1 MSINM
6 GKLRMT
12 SPIDQ
17 ASRYIAKCP
26 PAISGQAGHTTAF
39 SVICAVVHGFA
50 LGESEAF
57 QVLSGWNQSC
67 SPPWSEMDL
76 RHKINQ
82 VSSSRYASSNPR
94 GFKLNA
100 NGSRSN
106 SHAPMTMNPRNVT
119 LTKAKAKVPAIKY
132 DVREEDLP
140 EAIEDGTRT
149 MIRMLF
155 SEGEGIRIAK
165 GVLNEEKKE
174 VPEDGGVC
182 LSREEWLRRLDAK
195 EGNINKIFASSD
207 KCGIFVAINPYKI
220 GCTRDADVTAFRHA
234 LFEFDEGLSCGEQL
248 NLYRQMKLPAA
259 ALIYSGGKSVHAWV
273 KIDAQNRQE
282 YDERV
287 ALLFEHFESAGFHPD
302 PKNKNPGRLSR
313 LPGCIRFKNRQEL
326 LAVNLD
332 VSFTEWVKTSEQD
345 EIGPC
350 DNFETL
356 SELDPTNDPNCVVG
370 FIAKDGGTV
379 TTRYLCRGKS
389 AWLLGGSGIGKSTLM
404 TDFAIP
410 WALGRPAYGISVG
423 GVPRRSL
430 IIQAENDRYDLAE
443 MVQGIGAAH
452 GLNDFA
458 QDDLEMVKRN
468 VLFKTETR
476 KTGQVFVDFLHR
488 LIDRERPDIV
498 WIDPMLAFMGL
509 DVNKQSEV
517 THFLRTLLTPVLEA
531 TGAILIGVHHTGK
544 PPGAKVTAH
553 WTAIDYAYAGLGSS
567 ELVNWAR
574 AVMFLKPVDDHN
586 FELKL
591 AKRGSRAKATHPD
604 GQWTNSVWLRHAETG
619 IKWEQCEPPSEEEKQ
634 ESGHGE
640 RAEGGR
646 PSKVQEVMSLGLGGM
661 IDNLNDPI
669 GRNCLAKMIED
680 YAATQK
686 LDASPGTCK
695 RVVEQLVKNGVVIK
709 TEGGYKKA

>member
-1 MSINM
+1 
-6 GKLRMT
+6 
-12 SPIDQ
+12 
-17 ASRYIAKCP
+17 
-26 PAISGQAGHTTAF
+26 
-39 SVICAVVHGFA
+39 
-50 LGESEAF
+50 
-57 QVLSGWNQSC
+57 
-67 SPPWSEMDL
+67 
-76 RHKINQ
+76 
-82 VSSSRYASSNPR
+82 
-94 GFKLNA
+94 
-100 NGSRSN
+100 
-106 SHAPMTMNPRNVT
+106 
-119 LTKAKAKVPAIKY
+119 
-132 DVREEDLP
+132 
-140 EAIEDGTRT
+140 
-149 MIRMLF
+149 
-155 SEGEGIRIAK
+155 
-165 GVLNEEKKE
+165 
-174 VPEDGGVC
+174 
-182 LSREEWLRRLDAK
+182 
-195 EGNINKIFASSD
+195 
-207 KCGIFVAINPYKI
+207 
-220 GCTRDADVTAFRHA
+220 
-234 LFEFDEGLSCGEQL
+234 
-248 NLYRQMKLPAA
+248 MKLPAA

>member
-1 MSINM
+1 M
-6 GKLRMT
+6 

-26 PAISGQAGHTTAF
+26 SAVSGQAGHTTAF

-67 SPPWSEMDL
+67 SPPWSERDL

-94 GFKLNA
+94 GFKLNS
-100 NGSRSN
+100 NGARS
-106 SHAPMTMNPRNVT
+106 SSPSPMTMTPRNVT
-119 LTKAKAKVPAIKY
+119 PTKAKAKVPAIKY

-195 EGNINKIFASSD
+195 DGNINKIFASSD

-248 NLYRQMKLPAA
+248 NLYRQMNLPAA

-370 FIAKDGGTV
+370 FISKDGGTV

-389 AWLLGGSGIGKSTLM
+389 AWLLGPSGIGKSTLM

-443 MVQGIGAAH
+443 MVQGIGSAH
-452 GLNDFA
+452 GLNSFSV
-458 QDDLEMVKRN
+458 DDLDMVKSN

-476 KTGQVFVDFLHR
+476 KTGQQFVDWMHR
-488 LIDRERPDIV
+488 LIDRERPDFV

-619 IKWEQCEPPSEEEKQ
+619 IKWEQCEPPEEEEKQ
-634 ESGHGE
+634 ESGERQPKEPKLTKPEQVNRALGMSFFNSIPAEGEGLRPLISRIADWMTSKDSDMKMVVSKTTGE
-640 RAEGGR
+640 RAVELMLR
-646 PSKVQEVMSLGLGGM
+646 SSKVKCERGLYFRGS
-661 IDNLNDPI
+661 N
-669 GRNCLAKMIED
+669 A
-680 YAATQK
+680 
-686 LDASPGTCK
+686 
-695 RVVEQLVKNGVVIK
+695 
-709 TEGGYKKA
+709 

>member
-1 MSINM
+1 MN
-6 GKLRMT
+6 
-12 SPIDQ
+12 PIDQ

-26 PAISGQAGHTTAF
+26 PAVSGQAGHTTAF
-39 SVICAVVHGFA
+39 SVICAVVHGFG
-50 LGESEAF
+50 LSDGESF
-57 QVLSGWNQSC
+57 NVLSSWNQSC
-67 SPPWSEMDL
+67 SPPWSEHDL

-82 VSSSRYASSNPR
+82 VSSSRYAQSNPR
-94 GFKLNA
+94 GFKLNS
-100 NGSRSN
+100 NGARPN
-106 SHAPMTMNPRNVT
+106 SPMTSNPRNVT
-119 LTKAKAKVPAIKY
+119 QTKAKPKVPTIKY
-132 DVREEDLP
+132 DVREDVLP
-140 EAIEDGTRT
+140 EAIDDGTRT
-149 MIRMLF
+149 LIKMLF
-155 SEGEGIRIAK
+155 AEGEGIRICEAHF
-165 GVLNEEKKE
+165 NEEKKE
-174 VPEDGGVC
+174 VPKDGGVC

-195 EGNINKIFASSD
+195 DGNINKIFASSD
-207 KCGIFVAINPYKI
+207 KCGIYVGINPYKI
-220 GCTRDADVTAFRHA
+220 GCTKDADVIAFRHA
-234 LFEFDEGLSCGEQL
+234 LFEFDDGLSCGEQL

-259 ALIYSGGKSVHAWV
+259 AIIYSGGKSVHAWV

-287 ALLFEHFESAGFHPD
+287 ALLFDHFESAGFKPD
-302 PKNKNPGRLSR
+302 VKNKNPGRLSR
-313 LPGCIRFKNRQEL
+313 LPGCVRFKARQEL
-326 LAVNLD
+326 LGVNLD
-332 VSFTEWVKTSEQD
+332 VSFTNWLKTSEAD

-356 SELDPTNDPNCVVG
+356 SELDPNNDPNCVVG
-370 FIAKDGGTV
+370 FISKDGGTV

-458 QDDLEMVKRN
+458 QDDLDMVKRN

-476 KTGQVFVDFLHR
+476 KTGQMFVDFLHR

-509 DVNKQSEV
+509 DVNRQSEV
-517 THFLRTLLTPVLEA
+517 THFLRTLLTPVLES

-544 PPGAKVTAH
+544 PPGAKITAH

-619 IKWEQCEPPSEEEKQ
+619 IKWEQIEPPEEEEPK
-634 ESGHGE
+634 ERGHQTQVD
-640 RAEGGR
+640 GGR
-646 PSKVQEVMSLGLGGM
+646 PSKVGEALALGLGLI
-661 IDNLNDPI
+661 IDKITEPMSK
-669 GRNCLAKMIED
+669 NCLADEIER
-680 YAATQK
+680 YCASQK
-686 LDASPGTCK
+686 LDIGLSTCK
-695 RVVEQLVKNGVVIK
+695 KVVESLVKSGAIK
-709 TEGGYKKA
+709 KEKEGYLKA

>member
-1 MSINM
+1 
-6 GKLRMT
+6 
-12 SPIDQ
+12 
-17 ASRYIAKCP
+17 
-26 PAISGQAGHTTAF
+26 
-39 SVICAVVHGFA
+39 
-50 LGESEAF
+50 
-57 QVLSGWNQSC
+57 
-67 SPPWSEMDL
+67 
-76 RHKINQ
+76 
-82 VSSSRYASSNPR
+82 
-94 GFKLNA
+94 
-100 NGSRSN
+100 
-106 SHAPMTMNPRNVT
+106 MTMTPRNVT
-119 LTKAKAKVPAIKY
+119 PAKAKAKVPTIKY

-149 MIRMLF
+149 LIKMLF
-155 SEGEGIRIAK
+155 AEGEGVRICK
-165 GVLNEEKKE
+165 GHFNEEKKE

-182 LSREEWLRRLDAK
+182 LTREEWLRRLDAK
-195 EGNINKIFASSD
+195 NGNINKIFASSD
-207 KCGIFVAINPYKI
+207 KCGIYVGINPYKI
-220 GCTRDADVTAFRHA
+220 GCTKDADVIAFRHA
-234 LFEFDEGLSCGEQL
+234 LFEFDDGLSCGEQL

-287 ALLFEHFESAGFHPD
+287 ALLFEHFESAGFKPD
-302 PKNKNPGRLSR
+302 IKNKNPGRLSR
-313 LPGCIRFKNRQEL
+313 LPGCVRFKARQEL

-332 VSFTEWVKTSEQD
+332 VSFTEWVKTSEAD

-389 AWLLGGSGIGKSTLM
+389 AWLLGPSGIGKSTLM

-452 GLNDFA
+452 GLHSEFTPEEFA
-458 QDDLEMVKRN
+458 LVKSN

-476 KTGQVFVDFLHR
+476 KTGQGFVDWMHR
-488 LIDRERPDIV
+488 LIDRERPDFV

-619 IKWEQCEPPSEEEKQ
+619 IKWEQVEPPAEEEPK
-634 ESGHGE
+634 ERGEGKPKEPKLTKPEIVNRTLGMSFFNSIPSEGEGLRPLISRMADWMTSKDSDMKMVVSKTTGE
-640 RAEGGR
+640 RAVELMLR
-646 PSKVQEVMSLGLGGM
+646 SSKVKCEKGM
-661 IDNLNDPI
+661 YFKGPN
-669 GRNCLAKMIED
+669 A
-680 YAATQK
+680 
-686 LDASPGTCK
+686 
-695 RVVEQLVKNGVVIK
+695 
-709 TEGGYKKA
+709 